1 MSGKQSSLKDIS
13 CSVILSILNL
23 QILILDIHKGQ
34 ALFTTSN
41 IVSSGVVSALTA
53 ALTPTCTFRCTYCCS
68 KGSKW
73 LQVSSTRPWNYLNFV
88 HYAAYNTHT
97 DTSSCPQPQLSAH
110 TTLSPLFLLSWTRCF
125 YVYACGRLTGIV
137 LYSFI
142 CGWLYM
148 WVCSHTVGLWECVW
162 ECLSASDFLQPW
174 NPCLAFIFWGIQCFT
189 HHPLSARA
197 LYLFSISM
205 ICVCVDSNILMH
217 LQCYQK
223 QTKAIVQV
231 YMCSVNE

>member
-88 HYAAYNTHT
+88 HYVAYNTHT

-110 TTLSPLFLLSWTRCF
+110 TTLSPFFCSPGLAVFMCTRVGGWLGLCFILLSVDDSTCGCVVILWDCGSVSGNVWVRVTF
-125 YVYACGRLTGIV
+125 YNPGIHVLLLFFEVYSVLLTTHSVQGHYTFSAFQWSVFVWIQTYSCTFSVTKNKRRL
-137 LYSFI
+137 
-142 CGWLYM
+142 
-148 WVCSHTVGLWECVW
+148 
-162 ECLSASDFLQPW
+162 
-174 NPCLAFIFWGIQCFT
+174 
-189 HHPLSARA
+189 
-197 LYLFSISM
+197 
-205 ICVCVDSNILMH
+205 
-217 LQCYQK
+217 
-223 QTKAIVQV
+223 
-231 YMCSVNE
+231 